1 MNMWDRIRAGLT
13 INRQA
18 TPENIADNFVPYP
31 QAGGTLGLGTS
42 RLSAIPAAYAAINLL
57 SSQLAILP
65 RVIKDGD
72 TELPGHQISA
82 VLAAPNRTIDP
93 AQFWNMI
100 MTPFVANGNAYAHI
114 RRDFR
119 TKDIIEL
126 VPAECINAEYVDSRS
141 APYVRYRLNLLGG
154 NQQGRFTHERQI
166 TTNSNNVLAFHGPGF
181 DGLKSPSPIMY
192 AARAVLGI
200 MAEVYKYQHG
210 RMTEGL
216 TAGNVMV
223 VRSEWADIIT
233 PEKYKDLKD
242 ILEESYKGARN
253 AGKTPF
259 LPPGVEIKEINLLSS
274 HDMQLIELL
283 KWGVEDIARVFGV
296 SPIRLGHYYQGMRV
310 TGFELQAE
318 DFTRYGIAPRI
329 HRIDA
334 QLNYKMRSMED
345 ILMGL
350 TISSST
356 NNLSSGSLSER
367 IISAEMAV
375 SRGGIMTI
383 NEGRK
388 LMGLPPRP
396 DGDRLMSPKG
406 APAQGDNINES

>member
-1 MNMWDRIRAGLT
+1 MNMWDKIKAGLT

-18 TPENIADNFVPYP
+18 TPEDIADNFVPYP
-31 QAGGTLGLGTS
+31 RAGGTLGS
-42 RLSAIPAAYAAINLL
+42 SNLSAVPAAYAAINLL

-65 RVIKDGD
+65 RVVKDGD
-72 TELPGHQISA
+72 KELPGHQVSA

-93 AQFWNMI
+93 AQFWEMI
-100 MTPFVANGNAYAHI
+100 MTPFIAHGNAYAYI

-141 APYVRYRLNLLGG
+141 APYVRYRLALLGA
-154 NQQGRFTHERQI
+154 NQQGNITHERQI
-166 TTNSNNVLAFHGPGF
+166 TANSNNVLAFHGPGF
-181 DGLKSPSPIMY
+181 DGLTSPSPIRY
-192 AARAVLGI
+192 AASAVLNV
-200 MAEVYKYQHG
+200 MSEVYNYQHS
-210 RMTEGL
+210 RMAKGL
-216 TAGNVMV
+216 TAGNAMT

-233 PEKYKDLKD
+233 PERYELLKD
-242 ILEESYKGARN
+242 SLEVSYAGARN

-259 LPPGVEIKEINLLSS
+259 LPPGVELSEVNLLSS

-310 TGFELQAE
+310 TGFELQSE
-318 DFTRYGIAPRI
+318 DFTRYGVKPRT

-334 QLNYKMRSMED
+334 QLNYKMRSMDD
-345 ILMGL
+345 ILNGL
-350 TISSST
+350 TITSST
-356 NNLSSGSLSER
+356 DNLASGALSER

-388 LMGLPPRP
+388 LIGLPPLA